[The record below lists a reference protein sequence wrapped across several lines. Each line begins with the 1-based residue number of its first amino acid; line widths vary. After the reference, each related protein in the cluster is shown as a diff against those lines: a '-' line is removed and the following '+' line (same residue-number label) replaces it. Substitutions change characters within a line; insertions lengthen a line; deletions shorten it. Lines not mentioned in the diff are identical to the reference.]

1 MLDGLEPFI
10 FYVTVQKLFTKVVYK
25 WTPIYKWMMQGLPCK
40 GVTPFQETSKYN
52 SLRMSLILCRCKWQW
67 IWSRRTYSALPP
79 CHDIFVG
86 GDMRWQLAEADVF
99 SKKRPPTNQRDCLG
113 RSRGQPFAP
122 EISWVSIR
130 ASEFARYPS
139 DTPTHPDTHVYIYI
153 DIYCIYMYIYCIYIS
168 KYIKIILNMTSN
180 ILNIL

>member
-1 MLDGLEPFI
+1 MLAVF
-10 FYVTVQKLFTKVVYK
+10 F
-25 WTPIYKWMMQGLPCK
+25 
-40 GVTPFQETSKYN
+40 
-52 SLRMSLILCRCKWQW
+52 LR
-67 IWSRRTYSALPP
+67 RRTKKKTKKRLDSARSHSDVMVPV
-79 CHDIFVG
+79 CG

-130 ASEFARYPS
+130 ASEFTRYP
-139 DTPTHPDTHVYIYI
+139 DTSRYTCIY
-153 DIYCIYMYIYCIYIS
+153 IYCIYIYYIS
-168 KYIKIILNMTSN
+168 KYIKIILNMTYN